1 MGCTDWRNLRWIL
14 VLSALALAAGC
25 ASSGGKKEKKPAVAA
40 EQAVDGDITAPIEP
54 IPNPY
59 LAQDVKAP
67 TAVQTTFRN
76 ALVAMQSEDWSLAE
90 RQLLDLHQ
98 KHPELSGPLVNLGI
112 IYWRQEKLAEAEKFF
127 NQALA
132 ANALNNDAYIQFAL
146 FLRDQGRFAEAEAQ
160 YRKALE
166 VWPHNAAAHR
176 NLGILYDLYMG
187 KFDEALK
194 HYEMVLRLSRGP
206 NKEVEGW
213 IIDLK
218 RRMAAG

>member
-1 MGCTDWRNLRWIL
+1 MVCTETRIVRWLWI
-14 VLSALALAAGC
+14 VSALALIAGC
-25 ASSGGKKEKKPAVAA
+25 AASGGSKKDKPAAAA
-40 EQAVDGDITAPIEP
+40 EVSVDGDSSPIEL

-59 LAQDVKAP
+59 LAQAVKVP
-67 TAVQTTFRN
+67 PAVQTEYRN

-90 RQLLDLHQ
+90 QQLLDLHNR
-98 KHPELSGPLVNLGI
+98 HPELSGPLVNLGI
-112 IYWRQEKLAEAEKFF
+112 VSWRQEKLVEAETFF
-127 NQALA
+127 TRALT
-132 ANALNNDAYIQFAL
+132 ANPLNNDAYVQFAL
-146 FLRDQGRFAEAEAQ
+146 FLREQGRFADAEAQ
-160 YRKALE
+160 YLKALE

-187 KFDEALK
+187 KFEEALK
-194 HYEMVLRLSRGP
+194 HYEMVLKLSPTP